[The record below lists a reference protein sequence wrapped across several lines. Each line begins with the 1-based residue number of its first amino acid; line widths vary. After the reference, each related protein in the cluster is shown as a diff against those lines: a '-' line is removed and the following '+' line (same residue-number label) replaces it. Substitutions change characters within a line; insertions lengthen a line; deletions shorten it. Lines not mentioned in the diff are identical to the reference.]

1 MNLIDIYNN
10 SLNPIDDKA
19 TMKKLLEA
27 YSNLN
32 GHSFYSK
39 LVDFTVKDKIHG
51 RYNVYYSDKL
61 FSTLFNKWKNSIVS
75 MTRPEFIDLYLNGSY
90 GQDLVVLRKFLKTV
104 EDVKT
109 QKEAN
114 EIMYHKYDD
123 EVLNEA
129 MDKYRY
135 TAFGEGSGW
144 EHINSKYL
152 TAKKDK
158 HPNIEH
164 RLYLNTNSTDT
175 HELLCYFIEKCDK
188 YKIPYYYKFDFEGR
202 RDDTIVI
209 YSDTERLKD
218 YIKILRE
225 IKQEHEELIGR
236 CKNPPILT
244 AKIDGWIGYGSEP
257 DRTKEGK
264 LQSFN
269 GVRSPLIY
277 SAIDNKTKDW
287 IYNHKDIQ
295 ISYGNIKQSFQDF
308 LIDKI
313 IDEVYNNLEY
323 DYNFF
328 HKVWKDRSEKEIE
341 KQIGFTKEDLSS
353 KEIKNYI
360 YKYVRNYINGNMD
373 IIFKEKKKVEP
384 LKIPTKYNKNIKVNN
399 DMIQNIIGKIAL
411 EINKSDSSFI
421 PSIIKEIK
429 EKSPKVGVDP
439 NNISFDIKARNK
451 LFEYDKNNKSEKIV
465 ENNINQEQVVNQ
477 KPVIQDDKKN
487 VVTKIPE
494 DKKPQPVVQKPD
506 DKKLPAIIKEPINQT
521 SVDNTQNNKVDLENM
536 LDEYIPGTNIRK
548 PRYRKVNETDEEYE
562 KFLEEYYSKYFTEE
576 QMGRKK

>member
-1 MNLIDIYNN
+1 MNLTDIYNN

-19 TMKKLLEA
+19 TMEKLLEA

-144 EHINSKYL
+144 EHINSRYL

-313 IDEVYNNLEY
+313 N
-323 DYNFF
+323 
-328 HKVWKDRSEKEIE
+328 
-341 KQIGFTKEDLSS
+341 IGVSTDTIFLILIFIFLSLKS
-353 KEIKNYI
+353 T
-360 YKYVRNYINGNMD
+360 
-373 IIFKEKKKVEP
+373 P
-384 LKIPTKYNKNIKVNN
+384 L
-399 DMIQNIIGKIAL
+399 
-411 EINKSDSSFI
+411 SF
-421 PSIIKEIK
+421 
-429 EKSPKVGVDP
+429 
-439 NNISFDIKARNK
+439 
-451 LFEYDKNNKSEKIV
+451 
-465 ENNINQEQVVNQ
+465 
-477 KPVIQDDKKN
+477 
-487 VVTKIPE
+487 
-494 DKKPQPVVQKPD
+494 
-506 DKKLPAIIKEPINQT
+506 
-521 SVDNTQNNKVDLENM
+521 
-536 LDEYIPGTNIRK
+536 
-548 PRYRKVNETDEEYE
+548 
-562 KFLEEYYSKYFTEE
+562 
-576 QMGRKK
+576 